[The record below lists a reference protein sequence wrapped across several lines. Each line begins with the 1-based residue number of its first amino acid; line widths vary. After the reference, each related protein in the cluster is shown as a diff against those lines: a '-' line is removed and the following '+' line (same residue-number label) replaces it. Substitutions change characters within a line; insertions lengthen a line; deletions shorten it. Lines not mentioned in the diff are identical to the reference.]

1 MKLNYNRFFS
11 TLLKKRNE
19 KISKN
24 KKKHYSQNLLS
35 AQNEVL
41 RKSKSARAS
50 NIMRMIKDLPSKC
63 ILLCINTNR

>member
-11 TLLKKRNE
+11 TLLKMRNE

-24 KKKHYSQNLLS
+24 KKHYSQNLLS